1 MLELSDDLSVLEGK
15 VNRMPTLRNRLFQ
28 VARTFQF
35 KGAKASL
42 AHYGGRILPF
52 LRKGDE
58 KQLVA
63 EKDVVDQRFA
73 AGSFESP
80 LRELAI
86 QSPNAKWGLP
96 YAPTHPAFFEQV
108 VGGLPVRLKDYD
120 FIDLGAG
127 KGLALLLASN
137 YPFKSITGV
146 EYSKVLA
153 NQATENISSYKD
165 QGGEH
170 GAIKCIWGDAANF
183 ELPHTPTVL
192 YLFNPF
198 QGKVMDSVIA
208 NLEQSLRAAPR
219 DLWVIYG
226 IPWEGR
232 KFRRSPMLKTI
243 EWNSDYSLHR
253 STSREHQ

>member
-1 MLELSDDLSVLEGK
+1 MLELTDDLTVVEGK

-28 VARTFQF
+28 MARTFQF

-42 AHYGGRILPF
+42 THYAGRVFPF
-52 LRKGDE
+52 LRKADE
-58 KQLVA
+58 KQHIPEESL
-63 EKDVVDQRFA
+63 VDQRFA
-73 AGSFESP
+73 ADSFESP

-96 YAPTHPAFFEQV
+96 YAPTRPAFFEQV
-108 VGGLPVRLKDYD
+108 VGSLPVRLNDYD

-127 KGLALLLASN
+127 KGLALFLASK

-146 EYSKVLA
+146 EYSKVLV
-153 NQATENISSYKD
+153 NQATENISSY
-165 QGGEH
+165 QELGGGH
-170 GAIKCIWGDAANF
+170 GAPKCIWGDAVNF
-183 ELPHTPTVL
+183 ELPQTPTVL

-198 QGKVMDSVIA
+198 QGKVMDRVIA
-208 NLEQSLRAAPR
+208 NLEESLRVAPR
-219 DLWVIYG
+219 DLWVIYE

-253 STSREHQ
+253 SASR